1 MAGHTA
7 EFPHLKGTA
16 PQHNMPAYYLD
27 IETTGLDPAADS
39 VITIQYQEL
48 ERYTGRPRGGLSIL
62 KSWESGERDMLE
74 RFVRDSGINSHDRF
88 EFIPVGYNLGF
99 EHKFL
104 RHKAGIDILV
114 LPYIDLQQTAILM
127 NRGEF
132 HGSGM
137 ARMTGKQHPGSPI
150 PEWYQD
156 GLYDRIMQY
165 VEQEAEA
172 FCEFYVWL
180 LDRLPAVHREFIAD
194 HA

>member
-1 MAGHTA
+1 
-7 EFPHLKGTA
+7 
-16 PQHNMPAYYLD
+16 MPAYYLD

-39 VITIQYQEL
+39 IITIQYQDL
-48 ERYTGRPRGGLSIL
+48 ERYTGRPRGGLRIL
-62 KSWESGERDMLE
+62 KSWESDELDMLE
-74 RFVRDSGINSHDRF
+74 RFVRDTGIDLQDRF
-88 EFIPVGYNLGF
+88 SFIPVGYNLSF
-99 EHKFL
+99 EHRFL
-104 RHKAGIDILV
+104 YPRTNISILD
-114 LPYIDLQQTAILM
+114 LPHIDLHHAAILM

-150 PEWYQD
+150 PQWYQD
-156 GLYDRIMQY
+156 GLYDRIIQY

-180 LDRLPAVHREFIAD
+180 LERLPAVHREFIAD